1 VIDSKYPMRN
11 SANLDFKCNK
21 IILLVRDP
29 FEVIMNNYHMTTNFT
44 HT

>member
-1 VIDSKYPMRN
+1 
-11 SANLDFKCNK
+11 
-21 IILLVRDP
+21 LLVRDP